1 MTSQYSY
8 PAGTPNVTVTI
19 PDLTDDANIVAA
31 LQNYHQ
37 GVSTAIVAKAN
48 IAGQAFT
55 GAISSTGTIT
65 ANGGVITTNVVTLV
79 GQANAAIAA
88 GRYISGTGTANVLAN
103 TSTAVKVFVSQANPN
118 GCTAALTT
126 GDIWI
131 SWS

>member
-1 MTSQYSY
+1 MPQSYSY
-8 PAGTPNVTVTI
+8 PSGTPNVTVTI
-19 PDLTDDANIVAA
+19 PELTDDANIVAA
-31 LQNYHQ
+31 LETYHQ

-55 GAISSTGTIT
+55 GAISSTGTVT
-65 ANGGVITTNVVTLV
+65 ANGGVITTNVVTLI

-88 GRYISGTGTANVLAN
+88 GRYISGTGSANVLSN
-103 TSTAVKVFVSQANPN
+103 TSSAVRVWVSQANPN
-118 GCTAALTT
+118 ACTTALTT

>member
-1 MTSQYSY
+1 MPQSYSF

-19 PDLTDDANIVAA
+19 PELVDDANIVAA
-31 LQNYHQ
+31 LQTYHQ
-37 GVSTAIVAKAN
+37 GVSTAIVGKAN

-79 GQANAAIAA
+79 GQANAAISA

-103 TSTAVKVFVSQANPN
+103 SSSAVRVFISQANPN
-118 GCTAALTT
+118 GCTTALTT